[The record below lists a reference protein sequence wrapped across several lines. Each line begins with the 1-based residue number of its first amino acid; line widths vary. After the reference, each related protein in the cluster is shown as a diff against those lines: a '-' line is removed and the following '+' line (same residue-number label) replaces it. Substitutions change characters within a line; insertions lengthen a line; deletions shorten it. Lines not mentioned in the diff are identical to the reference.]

1 MKNILFLCARNRLRS
16 PTAEQIFSALP
27 GFEVSSAG
35 VNSDADNPVT
45 GEMIEEVDII
55 FVMEK
60 SHRRK
65 LQQRFQKH
73 LRKPRLICL
82 DIPDDYAF
90 MDPKLIELLR
100 KKVTPH
106 LR

>member
-16 PTAEQIFSALP
+16 PTAEQIFSDLP
-27 GFEVSSAG
+27 GCEVSSAG

-45 GEMIEEVDII
+45 GEMIEDADLI
-55 FVMEK
+55 FVMEG

-65 LQQRFQKH
+65 LQQRFQRH
-73 LRKPRLICL
+73 LRGPRIICL

-90 MDPKLIELLR
+90 MDPGLIELLR
-100 KKVTPH
+100 TKVTPH
-106 LR
+106 LG

>member
-1 MKNILFLCARNRLRS
+1 MKSILFLCARNRLRS
-16 PTAEQIFSALP
+16 PTAENIFSTLP

-35 VNSDADNPVT
+35 INSDADNLVT
-45 GEMIEEVDII
+45 GEMIEEANII
-55 FVMEK
+55 FVMER

-65 LQQRFQKH
+65 LQQRYQRY
-73 LRKPRLICL
+73 LRNARVICL

-90 MDPKLIELLR
+90 MDPALIELLH

>member
-1 MKNILFLCARNRLRS
+1 VKNVLFLCARNRLRS
-16 PTAEQIFSALP
+16 PTAEQLFCELA

-45 GEMIEEVDII
+45 GEMLEEADII

-60 SHRRK
+60 DHRRK
-65 LQQRFQKH
+65 LQQRFKRH
-73 LRKPRLICL
+73 LGKARIICL
-82 DIPDDYAF
+82 DIPDNYAF
-90 MDPKLIELLR
+90 MDPDLIASLH